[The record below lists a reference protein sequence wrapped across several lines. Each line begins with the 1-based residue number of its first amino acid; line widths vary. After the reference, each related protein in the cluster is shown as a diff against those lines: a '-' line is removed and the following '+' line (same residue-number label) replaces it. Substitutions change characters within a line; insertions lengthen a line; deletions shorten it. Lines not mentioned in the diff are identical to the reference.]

1 MLSGMFVEITM
12 ICGGVEKWNNKIMD
26 AISKSVT
33 KCEWLEDFPNL
44 EYWSSHTCWIYEV
57 ELGNFYS
64 HLKEEKC
71 IGGVFGLETPIGVWW
86 CYRLEQQLEEGGE
99 CIYWVLFHDC

>member
-1 MLSGMFVEITM
+1 MWMTWKLSQLGILVLP
-12 ICGGVEKWNNKIMD
+12 
-26 AISKSVT
+26 S
-33 KCEWLEDFPNL
+33 
-44 EYWSSHTCWIYEV
+44 TCWIYEV
-57 ELGNFYS
+57 ELRNFYS

-71 IGGVFGLETPIGVWW
+71 VGGVFGLETPIGAWW